1 MKTWLQRGVSLL
13 LICLLAGPIA
23 IQADTIEKIIL
34 TAKEN
39 QVDTVLIPSD
49 TKDTI
54 RSLQLSFQIKAKQG
68 KVLKEHVQ
76 FRFHRDIKS
85 DVQEWRYQE
94 DTGRLTIYLSGDEHL
109 YAQDELRQCDFRQN
123 LRNLDEQRSL
133 YPVERKTIRR
143 PDQYAFYPVRHLHP
157 PKWFHR
163 DFR

>member
-39 QVDTVLIPSD
+39 QVETVLIPSD

-94 DTGRLTIYLSGDEHL
+94 ADHLS
-109 YAQDELRQCDFRQN
+109 FR
-123 LRNLDEQRSL
+123 
-133 YPVERKTIRR
+133 
-143 PDQYAFYPVRHLHP
+143 
-157 PKWFHR
+157 
-163 DFR
+163 